1 MAKKYVITK
10 VYANQPQEFVK
21 SATLDSVEWT
31 STATEVS
38 VYDTL
43 VQATDAKNLVYSQ
56 VDGNTASHIRI
67 VQVDEEALK
76 AFND

>member
-1 MAKKYVITK
+1 MSKKYVITK

-21 SATLDSVEWT
+21 KVTLDSIEWT

-56 VDGNTASHIRI
+56 VDDNTASHIRI

-76 AFND
+76 AFTD